1 MRRLLLLLVTL
12 VPIACGGAQRN
23 SDADWSPDPQ
33 PKGTR
38 LRETEALNAAQLDP
52 FEGGRSR
59 APLGVRH
66 DLMLSKGP
74 HAARCNCLAVEVGPS
89 KDRAKF
95 FWLGSPPDTGQDAT
109 VVAIGANGIACPNG
123 PPDERLR
130 RPSISAVD
138 FNGEDVIIEVESLAE
153 GRPLA
158 SGAVIPKPGTR
169 GGIFIRAHRNNPVYG
184 RSAGVGRCRIR

>member
-12 VPIACGGAQRN
+12 APIACSGAQRN
-23 SDADWSPDPQ
+23 SDADWTPDPQ
-33 PKGTR
+33 PKGR
-38 LRETEALNAAQLDP
+38 RFRETEALHAADLDP
-52 FEGGRSR
+52 LEGRSR

-74 HAARCNCLAVEVGPS
+74 HQARCNCLAVEVGPS
-89 KDRAKF
+89 RDKAKF
-95 FWLGSPPDTGQDAT
+95 FWVGSPPDTGHDAT
-109 VVAIGANGIACPNG
+109 VVAIGANGVACPNG

-138 FNGEDVIIEVESLAE
+138 FDGEDVIVEIESLAE

-158 SGAVIPKPGTR
+158 SGAIIPKPGAR
-169 GGIFIRAHRNNPVYG
+169 GGIFIRPHRNNPIYG
-184 RSAGVGRCRIR
+184 RSPGVSRCRVR